1 MWHVGIASFALIF
14 MPLPPRAPTAGR
26 HTGQMAT
33 VQMIA
38 TAPSASTGA
47 KRGERR
53 GTRDSAVSDETMRWY
68 LKSISSR
75 RLLENHEEVSLAVAV
90 KRLLLWQKAKTTLAD
105 ALGRP
110 PTRQE
115 WAAECGYAAGD
126 LEAFGSELSMLES
139 AKERMV
145 TSNLRLVVSIA
156 KKFANRGVNIQ
167 DLIQEGSF
175 GLMTAVEKFDPAHNC
190 RFSTYAHYWI
200 KQAVS
205 RALADYSR
213 AIRLPVHMNDCVNS
227 IRRQRNA
234 FQAAEGR
241 APTELE
247 LARSLNITEAKLRL
261 ALSSSRELVSLEAPC
276 FVNARQSEAKA
287 WVDLI
292 PDTAQGQ
299 PETALESALLRERI
313 RRSLAEVRP
322 TPPYPSPAPV
332 RPSSA
337 GPFRIDG
344 RCSHPCPPCAQAL
357 DPLEREILCLRFGL
371 EGRDRR
377 SFNEI
382 ALVFDAPADRIR
394 QLASRALRKLR
405 RPKQQRHL
413 AAFQSMSE
421 GAAAY
426 SKQEPRTPA
435 LSVR

>member
-1 MWHVGIASFALIF
+1 MWCVGLASFALIL
-14 MPLPPRAPTAGR
+14 MPPPPRAPTAGR
-26 HTGQMAT
+26 HTGQLAT

-38 TAPSASTGA
+38 TAPSVSTGA

-105 ALGRP
+105 TLGRP

-115 WAAECGYAAGD
+115 WAAECGYAADD
-126 LEAFGSELSMLES
+126 LEAFQSELSMLES

-200 KQAVS
+200 KQAVT

-241 APTELE
+241 APTERE
-247 LARSLNITEAKLRL
+247 LARSLNITESKLRL

-276 FVNARQSEAKA
+276 FVNARQSEARA

-299 PETALESALLRERI
+299 PESALESSLLRERI
-313 RRSLAEVRP
+313 RRSLTE
-322 TPPYPSPAPV
+322 
-332 RPSSA
+332 
-337 GPFRIDG
+337 
-344 RCSHPCPPCAQAL
+344 AL

-382 ALVFDAPADRIR
+382 AQVFDAPADRIR

-413 AAFQSMSE
+413 AAFHSMSE

-435 LSVR
+435 LNVI